1 MIYTWF
7 LTNGLK
13 LGGIVAL
20 FGLIWLHGCHY
31 GSEGEKENTHKVQT
45 AFNKFVSKTE
55 ELGKAAEVKA
65 KQIEA
70 ADKLRKEKADAE
82 NFRTITELRDSVA
95 RLRRARS
102 SGGYLAPASA
112 TAKSPDT
119 ITFDRAELE
128 RAIRQ
133 TDERI
138 QELISEGD
146 EARINLDT
154 AIRWAAENFQAK

>member
-154 AIRWAAENFQAK
+154 AIRWAAENFPAE

>member
-102 SGGYLAPASA
+102 GGSYLTPASP
-112 TAKSPDT
+112 TAQSPDT

-154 AIRWAAENFQAK
+154 AIRWAAENFPAE

>member
-102 SGGYLAPASA
+102 GGSYLTPASP
-112 TAKSPDT
+112 TAQSPDT

>member
-13 LGGIVAL
+13 LGGLAAMVAA
-20 FGLIWLHGCHY
+20 IWLHGCNY
-31 GSEGEKENTHKVQT
+31 GENRQEAITDKLRIEYNQ
-45 AFNKFVSKTE
+45 FISKTE
-55 ELGKAAEVKA
+55 ELGKAAEAKA

-102 SGGYLAPASA
+102 GGSYLTPASP
-112 TAKSPDT
+112 TAQSPDT

-154 AIRWAAENFQAK
+154 AIRWAAENFPAE

>member
-13 LGGIVAL
+13 LGALAALVAT
-20 FGLIWLHGCHY
+20 IWLHGCHY
-31 GSEGEKENTHKVQT
+31 GESRQEAITDKLRIEFNT
-45 AFNKFVSKTE
+45 FVTKTE
-55 ELGKAAEVKA
+55 EIGKVAEAKTKA
-65 KQIEA
+65 TEA
-70 ADKLRKEKADAE
+70 AQKLAKEKADAE

-95 RLRRARS
+95 RMRLARS
-102 SGGYLAPASA
+102 RGSYLPPA
-112 TAKSPDT
+112 TADSASPES

-138 QELISEGD
+138 QDLIAEGD

-154 AIRWAAENFQAK
+154 AIRWAAENFPAK

>member
-13 LGGIVAL
+13 LGGILAL
-20 FGLIWLHGCHY
+20 FGAIWLHGCNY
-31 GSEGEKENTHKVQT
+31 GENRQEAITDKLRIE
-45 AFNKFVSKTE
+45 FNTFVSKTE

-102 SGGYLAPASA
+102 GGSYLAPASA

-146 EARINLDT
+146 EARINLDN
-154 AIRWAAENFQAK
+154 AIRWAAENFPSK

>member
-7 LTNGLK
+7 LTNGMK
-13 LGGIVAL
+13 LGGVLAMVAV
-20 FGLIWLHGCHY
+20 IWLHGCHY
-31 GSEGEKENTHKVQT
+31 GADGEKENTHKVQV
-45 AFNKFVSKTE
+45 AFNTFVKKTNE
-55 ELGKAAEVKA
+55 AGEAAAARAKA
-65 KQIEA
+65 IEA
-70 ADKLRKEKADAE
+70 ADKLKKEKADAE

-102 SGGYLAPASA
+102 GGSYLTPASP
-112 TAKSPDT
+112 TAQSPDT

-154 AIRWAAENFQAK
+154 AIRWAAENFPAE

>member
-154 AIRWAAENFQAK
+154 AIRWAAENFPAK

>member
-82 NFRTITELRDSVA
+82 NFGTITELRDSVA

-102 SGGYLAPASA
+102 GGSYLTPASP
-112 TAKSPDT
+112 TAQSPDT

-154 AIRWAAENFQAK
+154 AIRWAAENFPAE

>member
-13 LGGIVAL
+13 LGGLVAMVAA
-20 FGLIWLHGCHY
+20 IWLHGCNY
-31 GSEGEKENTHKVQT
+31 GENRQEAITDKLRIEYNQ
-45 AFNKFVSKTE
+45 FVSKTE
-55 ELGKAAEVKA
+55 ELGKAAEAKA

-112 TAKSPDT
+112 TSESPDT

-133 TDERI
+133 TDDRI

-154 AIRWAAENFQAK
+154 AIRWAAENFPAK